1 MGYSDSEFIR
11 ISESEE
17 ITLDGVTAGTV
28 LANKVV
34 VVGANKNVDVLAVAD
49 LKLGAGAGTSVTKT
63 AAEIN
68 ALPIVEQAAIVNIT
82 DADGVAAVGANPTKA
97 EYDVVVA
104 LANANKAKIN
114 DILAKLRLANVI
126 AE

>member
-1 MGYSDSEFIR
+1 MNEFKFK
-11 ISESEE
+11 SVQETEE
-17 ITLDGVTAGTV
+17 IVLDGITAGTV
-28 LANKVV
+28 AAGKAIVA
-34 VVGANKNVDVLAVAD
+34 GTNKNVDVLAIAD

-68 ALPIVEQAAIVNIT
+68 ALPIVEQVAIADIAL
-82 DADGVAAVGANPTKA
+82 ADGVAAVGANPTKA

-114 DILAKLRLANVI
+114 DILAKLRLANI
-126 AE
+126 ITE

>member
-1 MGYSDSEFIR
+1 MNEFKFK
-11 ISESEE
+11 SVQETEE
-17 ITLDGVTAGTV
+17 IVLDGITAGTV
-28 LANKVV
+28 AAGKAIVA
-34 VVGANKNVDVLAVAD
+34 GTNKNVDVLAIAD

-68 ALPIVEQAAIVNIT
+68 ALPIVEQVAIADIAE
-82 DADGVAAVGANPTKA
+82 ADGVVAVGANPTKA

-114 DILAKLRLANVI
+114 DILAKLRLANII

>member
-1 MGYSDSEFIR
+1 MSEFKYTT
-11 ISESEE
+11 ISQSEE
-17 ITLDGVTAGTV
+17 ATLDGVTAGTV
-28 LANKVV
+28 LANKAVI
-34 VVGANKNVDVLAVAD
+34 VGANKNVDVLAIAD

-68 ALPIVEQAAIVNIT
+68 ALPIVEQVAIADIAE
-82 DADGVAAVGANPTKA
+82 ADGVVAVGANPTKA

-114 DILAKLRLANVI
+114 DILAKLRLANII

>member
-1 MGYSDSEFIR
+1 MSDFEYKVVQ
-11 ISESEE
+11 ENEQAV
-17 ITLDGVTAGTV
+17 LDGVTAGTV
-28 LANKVV
+28 LASKAI
-34 VVGANKNVDVLAVAD
+34 VVGTNKNIDVLAIAD

-63 AAEIN
+63 AAQIN
-68 ALPIVEQAAIVNIT
+68 ALPIVEQVAIVNIAE
-82 DADGVAAVGANPTKA
+82 ADSVAAVGANPTKA

-114 DILAKLRLANVI
+114 DILAKLRLANII

>member
-1 MGYSDSEFIR
+1 MSEFKYNTV
-11 ISESEE
+11 SQSEE
-17 ITLDGVTAGTV
+17 ATLDGVIAGTV
-28 LANKVV
+28 AANKAIVA
-34 VVGANKNVDVLAVAD
+34 GANKNVDVLAIAD

-68 ALPIVEQAAIVNIT
+68 ALPIVEQVAIADIT
-82 DADGVAAVGANPTKA
+82 EADGVVAVGANPTKA

-104 LANANKAKIN
+104 LVNANKVKIN
-114 DILAKLRLANVI
+114 DILAKLRLANII

>member
-1 MGYSDSEFIR
+1 MNEFKFK
-11 ISESEE
+11 SVQETEE
-17 ITLDGVTAGTV
+17 IVLDGITAGTV
-28 LANKVV
+28 AAGKAIVA
-34 VVGANKNVDVLAVAD
+34 GTNKNVDVLAIAD

-68 ALPIVEQAAIVNIT
+68 ALPIVEQVAIADIAL
-82 DADGVAAVGANPTKA
+82 ADGVAAVGANPTKA

-114 DILAKLRLANVI
+114 DILAKLRLANII

>member
-1 MGYSDSEFIR
+1 MMNEFKFK
-11 ISESEE
+11 SVQETEE
-17 ITLDGVTAGTV
+17 IVLDGITAGTV
-28 LANKVV
+28 AAGKAIVA
-34 VVGANKNVDVLAVAD
+34 GTNKNVDVLAIAD

-68 ALPIVEQAAIVNIT
+68 ALPIVEQVAIADIAL
-82 DADGVAAVGANPTKA
+82 ADGVAAVGANPTKA

-114 DILAKLRLANVI
+114 DILAKLRLANI
-126 AE
+126 ITE

>member
-1 MGYSDSEFIR
+1 MNEFKFK
-11 ISESEE
+11 SVQETEE
-17 ITLDGVTAGTV
+17 IVLDGITAGTV
-28 LANKVV
+28 TAGKAIVA
-34 VVGANKNVDVLAVAD
+34 GTNKNVDVLAIAD

-68 ALPIVEQAAIVNIT
+68 ALPIVEQVAIADIAL
-82 DADGVAAVGANPTKA
+82 ADGVAAVGANPTKA

-114 DILAKLRLANVI
+114 DILAKLRLANII

>member
-1 MGYSDSEFIR
+1 MSEFKYNTV
-11 ISESEE
+11 SQSEE
-17 ITLDGVTAGTV
+17 ATLDGVTAGTV
-28 LANKVV
+28 TANKAIVA
-34 VVGANKNVDVLAVAD
+34 GANKNVDVLAIAD

-68 ALPIVEQAAIVNIT
+68 ALPIVEQVAIADIAL
-82 DADGVAAVGANPTKA
+82 ADGVAAVGANPTKA

-114 DILAKLRLANVI
+114 DILAKLRLANII

>member
-1 MGYSDSEFIR
+1 MSEFKYNTV
-11 ISESEE
+11 SQSEE
-17 ITLDGVTAGTV
+17 ATLDGVIAGTV
-28 LANKVV
+28 AANKAIVA
-34 VVGANKNVDVLAVAD
+34 GANKNVDVLAIAD

-68 ALPIVEQAAIVNIT
+68 ALPIVEQVAIANIAL
-82 DADGVAAVGANPTKA
+82 ADGVAAVGANPTKA

-114 DILAKLRLANVI
+114 DILAKLRLANII

>member
-1 MGYSDSEFIR
+1 MSEFKYNTV
-11 ISESEE
+11 SQSEE
-17 ITLDGVTAGTV
+17 ATLDGVTAGTV
-28 LANKVV
+28 TANKAIVA
-34 VVGANKNVDVLAVAD
+34 GANKNVDVLAIAD

-63 AAEIN
+63 AAAEIN
-68 ALPIVEQAAIVNIT
+68 ALPIVEQVAIADIAL
-82 DADGVAAVGANPTKA
+82 ADGVAAVGANPTKA

-114 DILAKLRLANVI
+114 DILAKLRLANII